1 MGTQPLS
8 AACVL
13 VTVGVSA
20 GTRMAHAILSI
31 RLPRKHCS
39 PCQNQRRFEKKR
51 LSKWERGK
59 MKEKGHRIKEFIFMI
74 TTSKILQSDKIQK
87 KESLQSPIRCYT

>member
-1 MGTQPLS
+1 
-8 AACVL
+8 
-13 VTVGVSA
+13 
-20 GTRMAHAILSI
+20 
-31 RLPRKHCS
+31 
-39 PCQNQRRFEKKR
+39 
-51 LSKWERGK
+51 